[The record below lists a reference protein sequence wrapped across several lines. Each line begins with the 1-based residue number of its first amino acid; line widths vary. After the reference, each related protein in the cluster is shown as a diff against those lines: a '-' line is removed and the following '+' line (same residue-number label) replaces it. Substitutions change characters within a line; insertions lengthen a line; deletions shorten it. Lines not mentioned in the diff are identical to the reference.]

1 MMIKMKTNNQKAKE
15 IQNKIFPKIT
25 SINSADREAWWCY
38 WRGSY
43 NQVLLDK
50 IIQIKRINQ

>member
-1 MMIKMKTNNQKAKE
+1 MIKNKTNNQKAKE

-38 WRGSY
+38 WRGTY
-43 NQVLLDK
+43 NQALLDK
-50 IIQIKRINQ
+50 IIQVKRINQ

>member
-1 MMIKMKTNNQKAKE
+1 MIKDKIKNQKIKE
-15 IQNKIFPKIT
+15 VQEKIFPKMT

-38 WRGSY
+38 WRGTY
-43 NQVLLDK
+43 NQALLDK